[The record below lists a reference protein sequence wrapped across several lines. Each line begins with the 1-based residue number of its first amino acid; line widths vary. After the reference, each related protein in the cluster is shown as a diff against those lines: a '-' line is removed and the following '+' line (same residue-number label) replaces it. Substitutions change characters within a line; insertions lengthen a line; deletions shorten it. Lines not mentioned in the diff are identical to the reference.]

1 MYDVNNDGRLT
12 ITDKYYISA
21 KRQGRFNSWIST
33 SPSALYTTAQYSAL
47 NSGTTNQKSVY
58 PGVSS
63 HTINSPISGGSLNL
77 YIIAPGYAGQV
88 NY

>member
-21 KRQGRFNSWIST
+21 KRQGRFNSWVST
-33 SPSALYTTAQYSAL
+33 LPSALYTTAQYSAL
-47 NSGTTNQKSVY
+47 NSGTTNLKSTY

-63 HTINSPISGGSLNL
+63 YTVNSPISGGSLNL
-77 YIIAPGYAGQV
+77 YLIAPGYAGQV